1 MKSKYERKI
10 AQKEYYYKNRIELI
24 KRNIL
29 RYNNVI
35 SGRNNKTD
43 TSFNYGKYIIVF
55 K

>member
-1 MKSKYERKI
+1 MKNKYALKI
-10 AQKEYYYKNRIELI
+10 AQKEYYNKNKDLII